1 VSSSSGLT
9 PETPQPPH
17 HRDETSDEDA
27 ALKQS
32 FASVLEQILKASEQT
47 SRPPGDPVWSQLVQV
62 AAKYAKME
70 FCLDP
75 VLTELTGVITRQFH
89 GITDSQRE
97 VMTRAVAASLAG
109 DQNSLVRLQ
118 RLWDEIQKVVAHAE

>member
-9 PETPQPPH
+9 PETPGSPR
-17 HRDETSDEDA
+17 HREERPDEDA
-27 ALKQS
+27 TLKQS
-32 FASVLEQILKASEQT
+32 FAAALQQILQASEQN

-62 AAKYAKME
+62 AAKHAKME

-75 VLTELTGVITRQFH
+75 VLTELTAVITGQFR

-97 VMTRAVAASLAG
+97 VMTRAVAATLAG

-118 RLWDEIQKVVAHAE
+118 HLWDEIQKVVAHAE

>member
-9 PETPQPPH
+9 PETPGSPG
-17 HRDETSDEDA
+17 HRDVSSVEDS

-47 SRPPGDPVWSQLVQV
+47 SRPHGDPVWSRLVQV
-62 AAKYAKME
+62 AAKYPKME

-75 VLTELTGVITRQFH
+75 VLTELTGVITGQFR

-97 VMTRAVAASLAG
+97 VMTRAVAATLAG

-118 RLWDEIQKVVAHAE
+118 HLWDEIQKVVAHA